1 MKLSNSRPH
10 VALGLY
16 LGLAGLLLASLAM
29 ASGTRYL
36 HFVLIFLASLLVAY
50 IICWQLFAR
59 MSLHL
64 PAFAGS
70 MDQTWGSRAS
80 ALVLACAVA
89 FTIAHLLRLGGVPAI
104 QGMLEKDYYVVMQI
118 RQYIFHAELHAIWKY
133 GPNILVKSIFPF
145 LVFYY
150 LFRSRLLLV
159 VALVVGGLYAVSLM
173 NKLFVV
179 LLVVPALIHALTSR
193 RWVAVAGLAV
203 VPALGLAFLIQV
215 QNPHLQSQAFIA
227 TVDALREHTRLG
239 LDDEQRAAL
248 MRYYELHTN
257 AGEGDG
263 DERGGKIATDH
274 SIGAL
279 SIASDTLYRRV
290 LLVPGAVMTAWFN
303 HIPSHLPFAKGCGYR
318 WMAPL
323 VGCQYVAYAF
333 KINDIEN
340 PGLASKGVRGSM
352 TVASFIED
360 YANFGVPGLLASG
373 LVLAVILAAIAR
385 LFGTAWQS
393 NLALNAIPLILLLE
407 IPLSTVILTGGW
419 IITLLL
425 YLLLARSPTSIVD
438 HAISG

>member
-1 MKLSNSRPH
+1 MKLHNPSSH

-36 HFVLIFLASLLVAY
+36 HFVLIFLTSLLVAY
-50 IICWQLFAR
+50 IICWQLLAR

-70 MDQTWGSRAS
+70 MDQAWGNRAA

-89 FTIAHLLRLGGVPAI
+89 FSIVHLLRLGGVPVI

-133 GPNILVKSIFPF
+133 GPNILVKSVFPF
-145 LVFYY
+145 LVFYF
-150 LFRSRLLLV
+150 LFRSPLLLV
-159 VALVVGGLYAVSLM
+159 VAVVVGGLYAVSLM

-179 LLVVPALIHALTSR
+179 LLVVPALIHALISR
-193 RWVAVAGLAV
+193 RWWAVAGLAM
-203 VPALGLAFLIQV
+203 VPALGLVFLILV
-215 QNPHLQSQAFIA
+215 QNPHRQPQAFVE
-227 TVDALREHTRLG
+227 TVDTLREHTRLG
-239 LDDEQRAAL
+239 LDDAQRAAL
-248 MRYYELHTN
+248 VNYYALHT
-257 AGEGDG
+257 
-263 DERGGKIATDH
+263 DEDEDDSKIVMDH
-274 SIGAL
+274 STSTL
-279 SIASDTLYRRV
+279 FIAIDTLYRRV
-290 LLVPGAVMTAWFN
+290 LLVPGEVMTAWFT
-303 HIPSHLPFAKGCGYR
+303 HIPSDLSFAKGCGYR

-340 PGLASKGVRGSM
+340 PKLASKGVRGSM
-352 TVASFIED
+352 TTASFVED
-360 YANFGVPGLLASG
+360 YANFGVPGLLVSG
-373 LVLAVILAAIAR
+373 LILAVILAAIGS
-385 LFGTAWQS
+385 LFGTAWQA

-419 IITLLL
+419 MITLLL
-425 YLLLARSPTSIVD
+425 YLLLARPPTSVVD
-438 HAISG
+438 HAISR